1 VNVIWLKGAQEKYT
15 NTISYLATNFSIK
28 TAITLQ
34 KEVEKCEEYLKLGLQ
49 IGKYSKLKNAYRCV
63 IKEYNLWIYTTVEN
77 DVVIIDFIS
86 TRSDHGF
93 ND

>member
-1 VNVIWLKGAQEKYT
+1 MNIIWLKDAQDKYV

-28 TAITLQ
+28 TAIALQ

-49 IGKYSKLKNAYRCV
+49 IGKYSKLKNAYCCV
-63 IKEYNLWIYTTVEN
+63 IKEYNLLIYTTVEN
-77 DVVIIDFIS
+77 DIIIIDFLS